1 MSAPQTRSAKNQR
14 RSPAP
19 EPAITTMVSA
29 YPIAQSTMSVRA
41 ARRRASASPR
51 LLSRRRRVMGE
62 WRPVGTCGGRGH
74 VFLDAPPNTY
84 DRMRVGKKAMS
95 GYRWSAGMLVAAALS
110 LLPTGPFVLDRAAS
124 HLEFFVKDNRGGFTG
139 VAPDLQAQAVVREQ
153 DGTFAADVIVGV
165 DARSIATGSG
175 LRDNQMRREFLQTD
189 RYPEITF
196 RGSVTPVQP
205 VTQPSLPANG
215 SGPLNLTEATREMA
229 FPVRVTAL
237 LDSYLIEGTTTIRM
251 TDFTI
256 PIPRFLIFVAE
267 DVVQVNLRVRFVSG
281 EK

>member
-14 RSPAP
+14 SSPAP

-29 YPIAQSTMSVRA
+29 YPIAQRTASVRA
-41 ARRRASASPR
+41 VRRRASASPR

-62 WRPVGTCGGRGH
+62 WRPVGTFGARGH

-175 LRDNQMRREFLQTD
+175 LRDNQMRREAPHAAP
-189 RYPEITF
+189 YPAVPL
-196 RGSVTPVQP
+196 RRAAPPLGPPTPP
-205 VTQPSLPANG
+205 VLPPARPG
-215 SGPLNLTEATREMA
+215 QLTIKDVTREMA

-237 LDSYLIEGTTTIRM
+237 LDSYLIEGTTTIR
-251 TDFTI
+251 
-256 PIPRFLIFVAE
+256 
-267 DVVQVNLRVRFVSG
+267 
-281 EK
+281 